1 MNKTNLVIFGASN
14 ILSDIVE
21 CALAK
26 ELVPSKIILDLPEPS
41 GTRDLSIDDR
51 IKTWAHVCPAPIVE
65 SFKNFNP
72 QEGELYILG
81 PTTPSRENLLNK
93 VLQQYALKFYTLI
106 HPTAYISSMATIG
119 DGVFVGAG
127 SLIGPGALI
136 ENHVFINRGVT
147 IGHDT
152 HVQSFTR
159 IQPGCNIGGLTNIGR
174 SVSIGIGAT
183 IIDRIVVGNHSL
195 LAAGSVLLD
204 DLPSK
209 MMAAGSPAIVKK
221 HL

>member
-1 MNKTNLVIFGASN
+1 L
-14 ILSDIVE
+14 
-21 CALAK
+21 
-26 ELVPSKIILDLPEPS
+26 
-41 GTRDLSIDDR
+41 
-51 IKTWAHVCPAPIVE
+51 
-65 SFKNFNP
+65 KNVTTYRVWF
-72 QEGELYILG
+72 ETVGWSVWYGENQG
-81 PTTPSRENLLNK
+81 FS
-93 VLQQYALKFYTLI
+93 A
-106 HPTAYISSMATIG
+106 A
-119 DGVFVGAG
+119 
-127 SLIGPGALI
+127 GPGALI

-152 HVQSFTR
+152 HIQSFTR

-174 SVSIGIGAT
+174 SVSIGISAT

-195 LAAGSVLLD
+195 LAAGSVLLN

>member
-1 MNKTNLVIFGASN
+1 MNKTHLVIFGASN
-14 ILSDIVE
+14 ILSDLVE
-21 CALAK
+21 CALANR
-26 ELVPSKIILDLPEPS
+26 LMPSKIILDLPEPS
-41 GTRDLSIDDR
+41 GTRDLSLADR
-51 IKTWAHVCPAPIVE
+51 IKKWAPVCPAPIVE
-65 SFKNFNP
+65 SLENFYP

-81 PTTPSRENLLNK
+81 PTTPSREHLLAK
-93 VLQQYALKFYTLI
+93 VLEQHALQFCTLI
-106 HPTAYISSMATIG
+106 HPTAHVSGMATIG

-152 HVQSFTR
+152 HIGSFTR
-159 IQPGCNIGGLTNIGR
+159 IQPGCNIGGLTTIGR
-174 SVSIGIGAT
+174 SASIGIGAT
-183 IIDRIVVGNHSL
+183 IIDRIVMGDHAA
-195 LAAGSVLLD
+195 LAAGSTLLN

-221 HL
+221 PL